1 MDQGS
6 NFKKQVM
13 EALFNAPTN
22 LINNKAIMW
31 AATNLPDEGGNGS
44 FSSKASSDFRTGYQ
58 HDHSNF
64 WTALGFSEETVDK
77 VSEDVKRIFIKASLD
92 SEKKS
97 LSKSEIF
104 ERVEKEVGESGMLF
118 LAVLGF
124 MKVYEQMKEA
134 DDDIPEPLKNLLRSL
149 DDLHKKL
156 GGSDDTKS

>member
-44 FSSKASSDFRTGYQ
+44 FSSKVNSDFRTGYQ

-77 VSEDVKRIFIKASLD
+77 ASEDVKRIFIKASLD

-104 ERVEKEVGESGMLF
+104 ERVEKELGECGMFF

>member
-44 FSSKASSDFRTGYQ
+44 FSSKVNSDFRTGYK
-58 HDHSNF
+58 HDDSNF
-64 WTALGFSEETVDK
+64 WVALGFSEITVDEA
-77 VSEDVKRIFIKASLD
+77 SDSVKEIFMKAARGA
-92 SEKKS
+92 EKES
-97 LSKSEIF
+97 PTKSEIF
-104 ERVEKEVGESGMLF
+104 ERVEKEAGEKGMLF

-149 DDLHKKL
+149 DDLRKKL
-156 GGSDDTKS
+156 GGPDDTKS